1 MDIKQELMKIKSF
14 LMSSQV
20 TTDPVETNEEPI
32 VTEEPTSQTFAEYET
47 SQGIKLKID
56 GEVSV
61 GVPVV
66 IVAEDGTETKAEGEY
81 DLIGIAKIVATD
93 GLISEIIPMEE
104 EPSVEVEVEMAEAP
118 VEVVPDMTPILEE
131 RITKLEG
138 MIEELKSKLEN
149 MTKATETM
157 ASVVEEIST
166 LPTAEVSKPASFTY
180 LYPKTKQDQNVQKLF
195 QALK

>member
-1 MDIKQELMKIKSF
+1 
-14 LMSSQV
+14 
-20 TTDPVETNEEPI
+20 
-32 VTEEPTSQTFAEYET
+32 
-47 SQGIKLKID
+47 
-56 GEVSV
+56 
-61 GVPVV
+61 
-66 IVAEDGTETKAEGEY
+66 
-81 DLIGIAKIVATD
+81 
-93 GLISEIIPMEE
+93 
-104 EPSVEVEVEMAEAP
+104 
-118 VEVVPDMTPILEE
+118 MTPMLEE